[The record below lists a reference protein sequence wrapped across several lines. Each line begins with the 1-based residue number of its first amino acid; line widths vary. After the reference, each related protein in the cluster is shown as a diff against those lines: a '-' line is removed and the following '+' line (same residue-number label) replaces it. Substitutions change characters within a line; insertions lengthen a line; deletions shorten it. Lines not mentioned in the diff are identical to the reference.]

1 MLVSEIL
8 QFPIKFRQIESEL
21 FTKDDSS
28 HLCNVYQ
35 NMYNPN
41 LTRKHKI
48 SCIKEILGM
57 CDNVSKDGKKII
69 CLLVF
74 YVLKT
79 EFGRSL
85 LQENDK
91 FRVVVFSRYEEFITE
106 DDQDFVDAMQLLR
119 I

>member
-1 MLVSEIL
+1 MLVSEVL

-21 FTKDDSS
+21 FTCDEST
-28 HLCNVYQ
+28 HLFYLYQ
-35 NMYNPN
+35 SMYDPN
-41 LTRKHKI
+41 LTRSNKI
-48 SCIKEILGM
+48 SYMKELINM
-57 CDNVSKDGKKII
+57 FDNVPKNGKKII
-69 CLLVF
+69 CLLIF

-91 FRVVVFSRYEEFITE
+91 FRVIVFSRYEEFITE